1 MVVAV
6 LAASTGDAAPL
17 RPLTLTGTCVEVNAA
32 DEIAVWLGVEAQVVR
47 VRLAGIDGSSIAA
60 WFPRVAEETV
70 RNRVLD
76 RTVRVE
82 VYDRRGDRVVVGRVL
97 VGGEDLGWRLVAEG
111 LARPHP
117 RAPAALELDRAED
130 EARRHGEGMWYV
142 PEEAVADEPVTT
154 VAEPASLGDGDLHLG
169 TWVGRHREVLVAG
182 LGQPTRVE
190 DDGRGGRVLVYGL
203 CAEGLA
209 PSAGPCT
216 LRYTVDADGVVT
228 SRRWE

>member
-1 MVVAV
+1 M
-6 LAASTGDAAPL
+6 
-17 RPLTLTGTCVEVNAA
+17 
-32 DEIAVWLGVEAQVVR
+32 
-47 VRLAGIDGSSIAA
+47 
-60 WFPRVAEETV
+60 

-154 VAEPASLGDGDLHLG
+154 VAEPASLGDLAWQLDQRRAARLAVGGDSADGDLHLG